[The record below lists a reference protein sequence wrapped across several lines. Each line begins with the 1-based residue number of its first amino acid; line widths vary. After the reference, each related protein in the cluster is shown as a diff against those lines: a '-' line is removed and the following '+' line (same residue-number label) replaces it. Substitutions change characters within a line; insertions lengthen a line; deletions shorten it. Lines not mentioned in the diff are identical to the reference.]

1 MNVSDSDGTLILT
14 WGWPTGG
21 TETTLKLAKKFKK
34 PYLMVD
40 LSKNHDPL
48 FVIEWAK
55 TNKIKVL
62 NVAGPRESKTA
73 GIHDMAIEF
82 FRKYLNCEF
91 LEMVR
96 VIDKKTKKRKRS
108 D

>member
-1 MNVSDSDGTLILT
+1 
-14 WGWPTGG
+14 
-21 TETTLKLAKKFKK
+21 
-34 PYLMVD
+34 MVD

-48 FVIEWAK
+48 FVIEWTK

-82 FRKYLNCEF
+82 FGKYLNCEF
-91 LEMVR
+91 LRGEV
-96 VIDKKTKKRKRS
+96 VHEIAHVFLEHDLRKNPDNIEDEADQTARNWGF
-108 D
+108 DAEIKA

>member
-1 MNVSDSDGTLILT
+1 
-14 WGWPTGG
+14 
-21 TETTLKLAKKFKK
+21 
-34 PYLMVD
+34 MVD

-48 FVIEWAK
+48 FVIEWTK

-82 FRKYLNCEF
+82 FGKYLNCEF
-91 LEMVR
+91 LEMVK
-96 VIDKKTKKRKRS
+96 VVDMEMNKRQ
-108 D
+108 